1 MLDRNYYTNAIQ
13 CWINNFPIEFLNT
26 FRINNSKKIKTLTED
41 YHSCSDKYLSNYYL
55 RYMSETFKKGFFHYI
70 NQNQNPENEEIDINS
85 LRKDLNNN
93 KIKDSN
99 YWIKE
104 FDKIIT
110 FKKLNIYDYDNVY
123 YDLCNSKS
131 FFLTILHNIINQLIK
146 DLYLNLNHNLL
157 TNDNSNNITLNQT
170 IDDCNIDECSI
181 CFGNTN
187 IYKCKICNTFVC
199 NTCLITNYMHEIIK
213 ILYINDIEDT
223 EKLKFNC
230 ITCKKKYD
238 YKRQDN
244 IDYWRKINIC
254 NEGRYIGNIKNN
266 QRKGQGIMRY
276 KNGNI
281 YQGNWYNNKKHGNGI
296 MIYKSGE
303 KYYGDWKKDKLN
315 FGYSVKEINES
326 KFNKNYNILTEDY
339 INIFKKIHKK
349 HFKNNKKFLNVPS
362 KLINEK
368 YNILAQNYLNSNL
381 NLSNNSDYLIERE
394 LSECSNSSKNSYQS
408 SLSNNSDNL
417 IERELFYC
425 SNSSENSYQSSLSEN
440 NSKLNFNNQDD
451 LDTQVLDRNL
461 SVCSGRSDDSCNT
474 IVDKLTNL
482 NFNFENDK
490 YCNFHHKYKKKYF
503 EIIPFYKGAK
513 VNKNINKKRY
523 FLRSY
528 KNKRYNYY

>member
-1 MLDRNYYTNAIQ
+1 M
-13 CWINNFPIEFLNT
+13 
-26 FRINNSKKIKTLTED
+26 
-41 YHSCSDKYLSNYYL
+41 
-55 RYMSETFKKGFFHYI
+55 G
-70 NQNQNPENEEIDINS
+70 
-85 LRKDLNNN
+85 
-93 KIKDSN
+93 
-99 YWIKE
+99 
-104 FDKIIT
+104 
-110 FKKLNIYDYDNVY
+110 
-123 YDLCNSKS
+123 
-131 FFLTILHNIINQLIK
+131 
-146 DLYLNLNHNLL
+146 
-157 TNDNSNNITLNQT
+157 NSNNITLNQT

-199 NTCLITNYMHEIIK
+199 NTRLITNYMHEIIK
-213 ILYINDIEDT
+213 ILYMGDIEDT

-276 KNGNI
+276 KNGNL
-281 YQGNWYNNKKHGNGI
+281 YQGNWYNDKKHGNGI

-339 INIFKKIHKK
+339 INISKKIHKK
-349 HFKNNKKFLNVPS
+349 LFKNNKKFLNVPS

-368 YNILAQNYLNSNL
+368 YNNILAQNYLNSNL
-381 NLSNNSDYLIERE
+381 NLSNNSDYLIERA
-394 LSECSNSSKNSYQS
+394 LSE
-408 SLSNNSDNL
+408 
-417 IERELFYC
+417 C

-482 NFNFENDK
+482 NFHFENDK

-513 VNKNINKKRY
+513 VNKNINKKKY
-523 FLRSY
+523 FLRRY
-528 KNKRYNYY
+528 KNKRYN